1 MRLLVG
7 LGNPGSRY
15 SDTRHNFGFEVVDRM
30 ARETGSS
37 WRPYAGS
44 LVTESKLAGKPLLLA
59 KPQTFMNASG
69 AAVVELTED
78 RGIPPSEVLI
88 FLDDIAL
95 PLGTLRIRPRG
106 GDGGHLGLASVLD
119 ALGEEEV
126 SRVRLGIRPAV
137 EPEDLSEFVL
147 EAFTAEERRIVEEV
161 VDRAVSATRSILLE
175 GMDKAMSMYNA
186 ISSE

>member
-1 MRLLVG
+1 

-37 WRPYAGS
+37 WRPYAGN
-44 LVTESKLAGKPLLLA
+44 LVAESEIAGRLVLLA

-69 AAVVELTED
+69 AAVVELAED
-78 RGIPPSEVLI
+78 RGISPSEVLV

-106 GDGGHLGLASVLD
+106 GDGGHLGLASVLE

-126 SRVRLGIRPAV
+126 ARVRLGIRPAI
-137 EPEDLSEFVL
+137 EPEDLSGFVL
-147 EAFTAEERRIVEEV
+147 ETFTPEERGVVEEV
-161 VDRAVSATRSILLE
+161 VERAVAATRSILVE

-186 ISSE
+186 IPSKRGDR